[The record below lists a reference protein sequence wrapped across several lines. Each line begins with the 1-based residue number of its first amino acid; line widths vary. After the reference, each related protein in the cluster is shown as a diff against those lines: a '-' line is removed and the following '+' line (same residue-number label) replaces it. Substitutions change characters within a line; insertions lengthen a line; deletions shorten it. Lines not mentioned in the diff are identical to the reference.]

1 MSLRGVRNRPRVGA
15 GATLLAAALLGAALT
30 PSVPASAAADTEAG
44 PPATTATVLGGGLRP
59 PPAGWTRVLDE
70 GFTTVLRPSRWNRC
84 HWWDDGGCTIASNDE
99 EQWYLPGNVTVADG
113 RLRLEAR
120 PEAVITPGAAE
131 YDYSSGMVTSG
142 PPQYRTP
149 AKFAFRY
156 GYVEA
161 RLRLPAG
168 RGLWPAFWLLP
179 ADQESRPE
187 IDVVEVLG
195 HDTDRA
201 RFHYHYRTPQDVR
214 RSLGQSWAGPDLAAG
229 WHRFAVDWKPGE
241 ITWIVDGRAR
251 WRVTG
256 PAVSSERMYL
266 VLNLAVGGNYP
277 GPPDETTVFPAAVQ
291 ADWIRVWRDPT
302 LG

>member
-1 MSLRGVRNRPRVGA
+1 MLPRRVGIRQGRSRWPVIVLA
-15 GATLLAAALLGAALT
+15 VAAAVAVLA
-30 PSVPASAAADTEAG
+30 PPASGTGEEG
-44 PPATTATVLGGGLRP
+44 GVTRATVLGGGRRP
-59 PPAGWTRVLDE
+59 PPAGWVRALDE
-70 GFTTVLRPSRWNRC
+70 NFTSALGPGRWNRC

-99 EQWYLPGNVTVADG
+99 LEWYLPGNVTVADG
-113 RLRLEAR
+113 RLHLEAR
-120 PEAVITPGAAE
+120 PEDVVTPSGAE
-131 YDYSSGMVTSG
+131 YDYASGMVTTG
-142 PPQYRTP
+142 PPRYRTP

-161 RLRLPAG
+161 RLWLPAG

-187 IDVVEVLG
+187 IDVVEVLCD
-195 HDTDRA
+195 DTSRA
-201 RFHYHYRTPQDVR
+201 RFHYHYRDERGVR
-214 RSLGQSWAGPDLAAG
+214 RSFGHSWSGPDLAAG
-229 WHRFAVDWKPGE
+229 WHRFAVDWRPGS

-277 GPPDETTVFPAAVQ
+277 GPPDGTTVFPAEVQ
-291 ADWIRVWRDPT
+291 ADWIRVWRDPDWR
-302 LG
+302 